1 MEAVATKEAV
11 EAAVTKEAVKAAV
24 TADKTTDRKNR

>member
-11 EAAVTKEAVKAAV
+11 EAVATKEAVEAAATAGKA
-24 TADKTTDRKNR
+24 TDRKDR

>member
-11 EAAVTKEAVKAAV
+11 EAVATKEAVEAAATAGKA
-24 TADKTTDRKNR
+24 TGRKNR